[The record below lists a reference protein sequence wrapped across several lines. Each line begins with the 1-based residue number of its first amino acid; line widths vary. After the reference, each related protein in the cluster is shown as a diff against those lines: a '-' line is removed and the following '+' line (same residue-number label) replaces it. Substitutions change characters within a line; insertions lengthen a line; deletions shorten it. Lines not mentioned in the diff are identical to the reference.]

1 MQYKALATLLFATA
15 AVAVPASDATISLD
29 NLPDGIDLPIETET
43 IPSGILSVI
52 ETAIPSTWAQALET
66 DSAFQ
71 SSVLNDLLHS
81 TYPAWYNSLPDSV
94 KSWATAEGEAEVSAL
109 SSYFSI
115 RPTVTPTSGSGAAG
129 SSSHASSTPLA
140 TGHNSTTAS
149 TPLTLTSTATQITSL
164 SSSGSTTSSA
174 SHSGTSTST
183 AGAPAA
189 TGGLAIG
196 LAGAAG
202 VLGLALAL

>member
-15 AVAVPASDATISLD
+15 ALAVPASDVTTSDDWLD
-29 NLPDGIDLPIETET
+29 NIGLPIETES

-71 SSVLNDLLHS
+71 SSVLNDILHS

-94 KSWATAEGEAEVSAL
+94 KSWATAEGDAEVSAL
-109 SSYFSI
+109 SSYYSVQ
-115 RPTVTPTSGSGAAG
+115 PTVTPTAGSSAAAG
-129 SSSHASSTPLA
+129 SSSHASSTPLT
-140 TGHNSTTAS
+140 TGHSSTLTS
-149 TPLTLTSTATQITSL
+149 TPLTSTSTATQITSL
-164 SSSGSTTSSA
+164 SSTSSTTSST
-174 SHSGTSTST
+174 SRSGTSTST

-189 TGGLAIG
+189 TGGLAFG